1 MTEKETFGDI
11 VAHRSVQEPKEPEL
25 NEFPWDRLP
34 DESTKHYELF
44 CFFRDYGPTRSY
56 TSVQK
61 KYSGVEFDLTPSTL
75 RSYGKKHDWIR
86 RAEAFDDH
94 IMKQELAQ
102 NEKLIKK
109 YKAKQAKRAQKMMDR
124 YFEMM
129 EEDDTTLLTAREKR
143 ERFKMAHEIFSDI
156 FQLDKKKEVEHSGS
170 VTIVFGDEVKD
181 V

>member
-11 VAHRSVQEPKEPEL
+11 VAHREPKETEP

-75 RSYGKKHDWIR
+75 RSYGKKFDWVR

-109 YKAKQAKRAQKMMDR
+109 YKAKQIKRAQKQLDKYYAMMDK
-124 YFEMM
+124 
-129 EEDDTTLLTAREKR
+129 EDEAILSAREKR
-143 ERFKMAHEIFSDI
+143 ERYKMAQDTFNEI